1 MSRASVH
8 SPRRDRQRAAA
19 SDPCPG
25 VRAGVHVGRLL
36 RAVEQGVA
44 LVDIEERFGIQHP
57 KIAEIVAYHRRQQP
71 A

>member
-1 MSRASVH
+1 MSIK
-8 SPRRDRQRAAA
+8 SPHRSQRSA

-44 LVDIEERFGIQHP
+44 QVDIEERFGIPHG
-57 KIAEIVAYHRRQQP
+57 KISEIVAYHRRSGSKP
-71 A
+71 